1 MALVETRKIM
11 GKNFWPY
18 GIDANRK
25 ELELVMRYTHER
37 PDVKAAS
44 DGDKPEDESSDA

>member
-1 MALVETRKIM
+1 MTLVETCKIM
-11 GKNFWPY
+11 GKKFWPY
-18 GIDANRK
+18 GIEANRK
-25 ELELVMRYTHER
+25 EPELVMRYTHEH